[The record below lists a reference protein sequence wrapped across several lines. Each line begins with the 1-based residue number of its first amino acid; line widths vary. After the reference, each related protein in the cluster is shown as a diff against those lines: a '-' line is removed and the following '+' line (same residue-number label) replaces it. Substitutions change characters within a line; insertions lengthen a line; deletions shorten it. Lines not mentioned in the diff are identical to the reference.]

1 MSALRIAIA
10 SALLLLSP
18 VLEAGAQ
25 PGKKEAPAAAAP
37 KPAVR
42 PAPAAVIRPA
52 PAARPALVPHIAA
65 PARPAARPQISTPHA
80 APRYSAA
87 PHIQRSIPQ
96 RSVSGVAQPS
106 AERMTR
112 HEIRVQRQERL
123 QGRARENLQARTTP
137 QADRPAALAAS
148 RQAESR
154 QTVAQDRQHIRDL
167 LAKQRRELRQI
178 HSPAER
184 RLLLS
189 QQREQLRALRSQ
201 QQADRLAVQNKNL
214 QSQNAQSQNAQNP
227 QVQGLRR
234 DGQPRI
240 SAQAA
245 QQGRFAA
252 RFQNDPGRARWRTAA
267 VAAPQAWRSGWRA
280 AFVPW
285 FGPVYFPYAY
295 WDVFAYAFWPF
306 GYDPGYWAFAYDD
319 FFDGVYFPYGPPYAV
334 YADEGPYAVE
344 TTGAAPEA
352 PYRSHGRY
360 RTASAP
366 VPGRVSAAAQELCR
380 EPDKGITA
388 WPIDRIEQAVQPN
401 DEQKR
406 LLADLKDAA
415 ARAAEG
421 FRASCVSN
429 AAMTPPGRLQA
440 MVSRLQAA
448 YDAVRLVRP
457 TLEAFYNALSDE
469 QKARFNALGP
479 NLGQERTA
487 QGDAQSQQANTC
499 GEAKPGLTNLP
510 IERIEDSVRPVGAQQ
525 DALNKLGDATA
536 KAVATL
542 QATCPDVVALTP
554 VGRLAQMEKRLDAML
569 QAAKT
574 LQPALEDFY
583 ASLSNEQKARF
594 NALGKET
601 ARGG

>member
-1 MSALRIAIA
+1 MSALRIGIA

-18 VLEAGAQ
+18 VLVTGAGAQ
-25 PGKKEAPAAAAP
+25 PGKKEIPAAAAP
-37 KPAVR
+37 KPAAP
-42 PAPAAVIRPA
+42 PAP
-52 PAARPALVPHIAA
+52 AA
-65 PARPAARPQISTPHA
+65 PARPVARPQISAPQA

-87 PHIQRSIPQ
+87 PHIQHSVPQ
-96 RSVSGVAQPS
+96 RSVNRAAQPS

-112 HEIRVQRQERL
+112 HEIRLQRQERR
-123 QGRARENLQARTTP
+123 QERAQERLQARAP
-137 QADRPAALAAS
+137 SAGRAAALAAS
-148 RQAESR
+148 RQIENR
-154 QTVAQDRQHIRDL
+154 QALAQDRRQIRDL
-167 LAKQRRELRQI
+167 RAKQRRELRQV
-178 HSPAER
+178 HNPAER

-189 QQREQLRALRSQ
+189 QQREQLRTLRSQ
-201 QQADRLAVQNKNL
+201 QQADRLGVQNKNL
-214 QSQNAQSQNAQNP
+214 QNQNLQNQNAQNP
-227 QVQGLRR
+227 QAQGLRR
-234 DGQPRI
+234 DGQPRV

-252 RFQNDPGRARWRTAA
+252 RFQNDPDRARWRTAA

-295 WDVFAYAFWPF
+295 WDVFAYTFWPF

-334 YADEGPYAVE
+334 YADEGSYAVE
-344 TTGAAPEA
+344 TTGAAPDA
-352 PYRSHGRY
+352 PYRSRGRY

-380 EPDKGITA
+380 QPDKGITA

-421 FRASCVSN
+421 FKASCVNN
-429 AAMTPPGRLQA
+429 AALTPPGRLQA
-440 MVSRLQAA
+440 MISRLQAA
-448 YDAVRLVRP
+448 FDAVRLVRP

-487 QGDAQSQQANTC
+487 QGEAQSQQADTC

-536 KAVATL
+536 KAVETL
-542 QATCPDVVALTP
+542 QAACPDVVALTP

-583 ASLSNEQKARF
+583 VSLSNEQKARF